1 MIMNTKELS
10 SRGFV
15 SSILIVYLL
24 VILSLVGIITD
35 KVIKTSQTLINIK
48 EYNDYFKMESSGI
61 FHVRKYLE
69 GLKKHDELVA
79 QYELDLEA
87 YNKQKEEYELNNE
100 ELPEDLKE
108 PEEVEEYPNIEMIYV
123 DGIPIYF
130 EMMDNYIE
138 IYYLDIELDVK
149 INNYR
154 VIDYKLS

>member
-1 MIMNTKELS
+1 MNTKELS
-10 SRGFV
+10 SKGFV

-61 FHVRKYLE
+61 FHLRKYLE
-69 GLKKHDELVA
+69 GLKEHDELVA
-79 QYELDLEA
+79 QYELDLEE

-100 ELPEDLKE
+100 EIPEDLKE
-108 PEEVEEYPNIEMIYV
+108 PEEVEEYPDIEMVYV
-123 DGIPIYF
+123 DGIPIYY
-130 EMMDNYIE
+130 ELMDNYCE
-138 IYYLDIELDVK
+138 IYYLDVELDVK